1 MTDALPPLLLQFA
14 ATVLLSFVLGLEL
27 HSYRRS
33 LDESIGFGTTRTLTL
48 IGALG
53 FVLWLLD
60 GVPAGVEAPP
70 IPQHPATGGTA
81 AAVASD
87 LLGTR
92 GLYLAGLL
100 ALAVWLAVDLW
111 PRVARS
117 TRAAGP
123 PADKGGALLPSLI
136 ALMAYAL
143 GPLVLTQPDWFVAAV
158 LVVTILMLGEK
169 PLIRRLSDA
178 FPSAEGVTLAKF
190 LIIAGLVLP
199 LMPASPL
206 PGLPTLSYQKVWLAV
221 VAISGL
227 SYLGYLAHRYI
238 WPRAGTL
245 VTGIIG
251 GLYSSTAVT
260 IVLGRAARTDAG
272 IAAQAP
278 AAIVVAMMMMY
289 LRLLV
294 LIALLGHLGTA
305 RALLL
310 PFGAIVSGSGMVA
323 YGLWR
328 IGSRSGSAPGR
339 GAPQHDTLKP
349 MPVRPQADS
358 SPSASPAQ
366 SGKSTELSNPLALP
380 IALLFAALFIAFAA
394 ITQFV
399 TTHGGAATL
408 KLLSLL
414 VGFTD
419 INPFILSLV
428 ATHGVVA
435 PQLMIG
441 AILVASVAN
450 NLVNASYA
458 LILAR
463 QRLMLPVVGWFAL
476 CLAAVLLWTGW
487 L

>member
-33 LDESIGFGTTRTLTL
+33 QDEGIGFGTTRTLTL
-48 IGALG
+48 IGAIG

-60 GVPAGVEAPP
+60 GVQANVGAPQVFLPPAN
-70 IPQHPATGGTA
+70 GGMA

-92 GLYLAGLL
+92 GLYLAGL
-100 ALAVWLAVDLW
+100 AVLAVWLAVDLW

-117 TRAAGP
+117 TRAASQ
-123 PADKGGALLPSLI
+123 PADNGGALLPSLI
-136 ALMAYAL
+136 ALVAYAL

-158 LVVTILMLGEK
+158 MVVTILMLGEK

-227 SYLGYLAHRYI
+227 SYLGYVAHRYI
-238 WPRAGTL
+238 WPKAGTL

-260 IVLGRAARTDAG
+260 IVLGRESRTDAG

-278 AAIVVAMMMMY
+278 AAIVVAIMMMY
-289 LRLLV
+289 VRLLV
-294 LIALLGHLGTA
+294 LITLLGHLDAA

-310 PFGAIVSGSGMVA
+310 PFGTIVLGSGVVA
-323 YGLWR
+323 FVLWR
-328 IGSRSGSAPGR
+328 IGSRTA
-339 GAPQHDTLKP
+339 AQ
-349 MPVRPQADS
+349 
-358 SPSASPAQ
+358 SASAVQLGPH
-366 SGKSTELSNPLALP
+366 NPLALP

-394 ITQFV
+394 ITQFI
-399 TTHGGAATL
+399 TTHYGAGAL

-428 ATHGVVA
+428 ATHGVVS
-435 PQLMIG
+435 PSLMVS
-441 AILVASVAN
+441 AILVASVTN
-450 NLVNASYA
+450 NLVNAGYA
-458 LILAR
+458 LVLAR
-463 QRLMLPVVGWFAL
+463 QRAMVPVAGWFAL
-476 CLAAVLLWTGW
+476 CLVAALFWTGW

>member
-1 MTDALPPLLLQFA
+1 MHNALPAPLLQFV
-14 ATVLLSFVLGLEL
+14 ATVVLSFVLGLEL

-33 LDESIGFGTTRTLTL
+33 QDEGIGFGTTRTLTL

-60 GVPAGVEAPP
+60 GVPASVGAPQ
-70 IPQHPATGGTA
+70 ILQHPANGGSAT
-81 AAVASD
+81 AVASA

-92 GLYLAGLL
+92 GLYLAGLA

-111 PRVARS
+111 PRVAQS
-117 TRAAGP
+117 TRAARQ
-123 PADKGGALLPSLI
+123 PANNGGELLPSLV
-136 ALMAYAL
+136 ALLAYAL

-158 LVVTILMLGEK
+158 MVVTILMLGEK
-169 PLIRRLSDA
+169 PFIRRLSDA

-199 LMPASPL
+199 LMPSSPL
-206 PGLPTLSYQKVWLAV
+206 PGLPTLSYQTVWLAV

-227 SYLGYLAHRYI
+227 SYFGYVAHRYI

-260 IVLGRAARTDAG
+260 IVLGRASRTDAG
-272 IAAQAP
+272 IAVQAP
-278 AAIVVAMMMMY
+278 AAIVVAIMMMY

-294 LIALLGHLGTA
+294 LIALLGHLDTA

-310 PFGAIVSGSGMVA
+310 PFGAIVFGSGMVA

-339 GAPQHDTLKP
+339 GAPQLDPLKP
-349 MPVRPQADS
+349 TPVRPQTDS
-358 SPSASPAQ
+358 PPSASPAR
-366 SGKSTELSNPLALP
+366 SGKSGSLSNPLALP

-399 TTHGGAATL
+399 TTHYGAATL

-419 INPFILSLV
+419 VNPFILSLV

-450 NLVNASYA
+450 NLVNATYA

-463 QRLMLPVVGWFAL
+463 QRLMLPVVGWFAF
-476 CLAAVLLWTGW
+476 CLAAVLFWTGW

>member
-1 MTDALPPLLLQFA
+1 
-14 ATVLLSFVLGLEL
+14 V
-27 HSYRRS
+27 
-33 LDESIGFGTTRTLTL
+33 
-48 IGALG
+48 
-53 FVLWLLD
+53 
-60 GVPAGVEAPP
+60 
-70 IPQHPATGGTA
+70 
-81 AAVASD
+81 
-87 LLGTR
+87 
-92 GLYLAGLL
+92 
-100 ALAVWLAVDLW
+100 ALAIWLTVDLW
-111 PRVARS
+111 PRVSQS
-117 TRAAGP
+117 TRAARQ
-123 PADKGGALLPSLI
+123 PADQGGELLPSLV
-136 ALMAYAL
+136 ALLAYAL
-143 GPLVLTQPDWFVAAV
+143 GPLVLTQPDWLVAAV
-158 LVVTILMLGEK
+158 MVVTMLMLGEK

-227 SYLGYLAHRYI
+227 SYLGYVAHRYI
-238 WPRAGTL
+238 WPKAGTL

-260 IVLGRAARTDAG
+260 IVLGRASRTDAG

-278 AAIVVAMMMMY
+278 AAIVVAIMMMY

-294 LIALLGHLGTA
+294 LIVLLGHLGTA

-310 PFGAIVSGSGMVA
+310 PFGAIVSGSGLIA

-328 IGSRSGSAPGR
+328 IGSRSGSAPGH
-339 GAPQHDTLKP
+339 GAPQLDPLKP
-349 MPVRPQADS
+349 MPARPQTDS
-358 SPSASPAQ
+358 SPSASPGR
-366 SGKSTELSNPLALP
+366 SGKSASLSNPLALS

-399 TTHGGAATL
+399 TTHYGAATL

-435 PQLMIG
+435 PQLMID
-441 AILVASVAN
+441 AILVASVVN
-450 NLVNASYA
+450 NLVNATYA

-463 QRLMLPVVGWFAL
+463 QRLMLPVVVWYAL
-476 CLAAVLLWTGW
+476 CLASVLVWAGW
-487 L
+487 F